1 MNSLQDFFDDEDLPL
16 LTNAKVKKKRG
27 RPKKIKLEFEDDDW
41 NPTKKNKT
49 RKNSVKLELEDESTD
64 IKPKRK
70 YVKKMQT
77 NLSRHERDLKI
88 HCEKFLEDYKDFA
101 NLCIPDESQPESK
114 LFETY
119 RLPAD
124 IETYKMSPRKTEKMN
139 TVQDRVHPYPC
150 PQCPAWVNNPYALKN
165 HQLLYHNEHYQCS
178 FCKNAWPLNQAEDFK
193 LHMFRQR
200 FVPSIG
206 NIEKAMWADRPVLQY
221 SKFLQF

>member
-1 MNSLQDFFDDEDLPL
+1 MNLLQDFFDDEDLPL
-16 LTNAKVKKKRG
+16 LTSSAKVKKKRG
-27 RPKKIKLEFEDDDW
+27 RPKKIKLEFDDDDW
-41 NPTKKNKT
+41 NPNKKNKT
-49 RKNSVKLELEDESTD
+49 RKNSVKLELEDNESTD

-119 RLPAD
+119 CLPAD

-150 PQCPAWVNNPYALKN
+150 AYLSHVFTNPVFSTRNCFL
-165 HQLLYHNEHYQCS
+165 
-178 FCKNAWPLNQAEDFK
+178 
-193 LHMFRQR
+193 
-200 FVPSIG
+200 
-206 NIEKAMWADRPVLQY
+206 EKRIYL
-221 SKFLQF
+221 F

>member
-1 MNSLQDFFDDEDLPL
+1 MNLLQDFFDDEDLPL
-16 LTNAKVKKKRG
+16 LTSSAKVKKKRG
-27 RPKKIKLEFEDDDW
+27 RPKKIKLEFDDDDW
-41 NPTKKNKT
+41 NPTKKNKNKT
-49 RKNSVKLELEDESTD
+49 GKNSVKLELEDESTD

-114 LFETY
+114 IFETY

-150 PQCPAWVNNPYALKN
+150 AYSSHVFTNPGFSTRNCFLEKWYFVSK
-165 HQLLYHNEHYQCS
+165 LL
-178 FCKNAWPLNQAEDFK
+178 
-193 LHMFRQR
+193 
-200 FVPSIG
+200 
-206 NIEKAMWADRPVLQY
+206 
-221 SKFLQF
+221 